1 VTSEERAIDALAHA
15 QAAAMELIAALRAAL
30 DVAEELVRDPAPLLA
45 LAATAGEALAPLV
58 EAVAPLVAKGREAAA
73 HMAETR
79 AHGGASGDGPSPR
92 PRVQHIR
99 VS

>member
-1 VTSEERAIDALAHA
+1 MTTEERAADAVVHA

-30 DVAEELVRDPAPLLA
+30 DVAEELVRDPAPLMA
-45 LAATAGEALAPLV
+45 LVATAGEALAPLV

-79 AHGGASGDGPSPR
+79 AERGAPTPH